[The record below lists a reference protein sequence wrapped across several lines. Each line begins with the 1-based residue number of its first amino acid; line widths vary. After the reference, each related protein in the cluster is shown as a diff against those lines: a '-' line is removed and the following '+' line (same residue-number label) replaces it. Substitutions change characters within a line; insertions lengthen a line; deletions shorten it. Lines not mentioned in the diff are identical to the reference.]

1 MLSWWNRI
9 LLYNHMHKLTI
20 NTKCT
25 ARSDIEYGMYLNERY
40 DVMHNINEFLKLDKF
55 VLENIQNKNSLSTK
69 IQYVFVDIILKK
81 IEIQNVVKK
90 MINDNI
96 LNTIMQDMKICI
108 EILDVGVE
116 ERHFTKKYLDSMKDN
131 NKDRLDLYILCIKI
145 INRISCVIKRIFDMD
160 VIKDG
165 LDIYKNLIESLYN
178 LAKLHYNVGYYFLT
192 QLCGKTNYMLNMV
205 YIMDTL
211 EKYENPFLNTLIA
224 NAERKYCPRRL

>member
-25 ARSDIEYGMYLNERY
+25 ARSDIEYGMYLNERH

-55 VLENIQNKNSLSTK
+55 VLENIQNK
-69 IQYVFVDIILKK
+69 
-81 IEIQNVVKK
+81 
-90 MINDNI
+90 NI

>member
-40 DVMHNINEFLKLDKF
+40 DVMHNITEFLKLDKF
-55 VLENIQNKNSLSTK
+55 VLENIQNK
-69 IQYVFVDIILKK
+69 
-81 IEIQNVVKK
+81 
-90 MINDNI
+90 NI

-165 LDIYKNLIESLYN
+165 LDIYKILIESLYN